1 MTEPAPATAE
11 PEDEISLLDLLV
23 VLAEH
28 WKLLVFGP
36 LAAGLAALG
45 IAFVV
50 TPVYTATARILPP
63 LQQQS
68 AAAMVAQQLGALA
81 GLAGA
86 AGGLKN
92 PADQYVALLK
102 SRSVADRLIERF
114 ELMRIYDA
122 KFLQDARKALENN
135 SKISAGRDGLITI
148 DVDDEDPKRAAAI
161 ANGYVE
167 ELGELMKRLA
177 LTEAQQR
184 RAFFEEQ
191 LQQARDALTRAQQA
205 LAAVG
210 VSESVL
216 KTEPRAAAE
225 GVARLKAE
233 VTAKEV
239 QLSKMRG
246 YLAETSPD
254 FRQAQ
259 QELAALR
266 AQLARAQQSEA
277 LPSGA
282 TAAQQDYISRFRD
295 FKYQET
301 LFELMARQYE
311 IARLDEA
318 REGALIQAVDP
329 AVPPER
335 KSKPKRALV
344 AIVTALAS
352 GLLLI
357 LFVFMRRAWRNAEA
371 SADGAAKL
379 AALRATLRRQAA

>member
-1 MTEPAPATAE
+1 MNNNEAPTPE
-11 PEDEISLLDLLV
+11 REDEISLLDLLV

-45 IAFVV
+45 ITFAMD
-50 TPVYTATARILPP
+50 PVFTATARILPP
-63 LQQQS
+63 QQQQS

-86 AGGLKN
+86 AAGIKS

-114 ELMRIYDA
+114 DLRRVYEKDY
-122 KFLQDARKALENN
+122 LQDARRELANR
-135 SKISAGRDGLITI
+135 SKIASGRDGLITI

-161 ANGYVE
+161 ANAYVE
-167 ELGELMKRLA
+167 ELSELMKRLA

-184 RAFFEEQ
+184 RVFFEKQ
-191 LQQARDALTRAQQA
+191 LEQAREGLKRAQQA

-210 VSESVL
+210 VSETVL
-216 KTEPRAAAE
+216 KAEPRAAAE
-225 GVARLKAE
+225 GVARLKAA
-233 VTAKEV
+233 VTAQEV
-239 QLSKMRG
+239 KLAAMRG

-266 AQLARAQQSEA
+266 AQLARAEQSESMP
-277 LPSGA
+277 PSA
-282 TAAQQDYISRFRD
+282 SAAQDYISRFRD

-318 REGALIQAVDP
+318 REGAVVQVVDP

-335 KSKPKRALV
+335 RTRPKRTLTAVLTTIAAGLV
-344 AIVTALAS
+344 LMVY
-352 GLLLI
+352 
-357 LFVFMRRAWRNAEA
+357 VFLRRAWLNARSTPEGEARIIALRNAF
-371 SADGAAKL
+371 GVQ
-379 AALRATLRRQAA
+379 RR

>member
-1 MTEPAPATAE
+1 MNETVQPAAE
-11 PEDEISLLDLLV
+11 EDEISLLDLLV

-45 IAFVV
+45 ITFVV
-50 TPVYTATARILPP
+50 DPIFTATARILPP
-63 LQQQS
+63 QQQQS
-68 AAAMVAQQLGALA
+68 TAAMVAQQLGALA

-86 AGGLKN
+86 ATGLKN

-114 ELMRIYDA
+114 DLLRVYD
-122 KFLQDARKALENN
+122 KKYLQDARKELDGNT
-135 SKISAGRDGLITI
+135 KINAGRDGLITI
-148 DVDDEDPKRAAAI
+148 DVDDKDPKRAAAI
-161 ANGYVE
+161 ANAYVE

-184 RAFFEEQ
+184 RAFFEKQ
-191 LQQARDALTRAQQA
+191 LEKARDGLKRAQQA

-216 KTEPRAAAE
+216 KAEPRAAAE
-225 GVARLKAE
+225 GVAQLKAA

-239 QLSKMRG
+239 QLSAMRG

-266 AQLARAQQSEA
+266 AQLVRAEQSDPNTSA
-277 LPSGA
+277 TGA
-282 TAAQQDYISRFRD
+282 TQDYISRYRD

-301 LFELMARQYE
+301 LFELMAKQYE

-318 REGALIQAVDP
+318 REGALIQVVDT
-329 AVPPER
+329 AIPPER
-335 KSKPKRALV
+335 KSRPRRALI
-344 AIVTALAS
+344 AIVTMVAS
-352 GLLLI
+352 ALLLVVY
-357 LFVFMRRAWRNAEA
+357 VFLSGAWRNAEA
-371 SADGAAKL
+371 TADGARKL
-379 AALRATLRRQAA
+379 AALRAALGRAHG